1 MTGPRRGLTSPLLC
15 GHTGPMDFDAFF
27 DLQRLAGHAAP
38 VAAGMFFHAAIQVCV
53 QEQHR

>member
-1 MTGPRRGLTSPLLC
+1 MTCRPPGLTLSVVC

-27 DLQRLAGHAAP
+27 DLQCLAGHAAP
-38 VAAGMFFHAAIQVCV
+38 VAAGMFFHAAIQACV

>member
-1 MTGPRRGLTSPLLC
+1 MTVPRRGLTSPVLC

-27 DLQRLAGHAAP
+27 DLQCLAGHAAP
-38 VAAGMFFHAAIQVCV
+38 VAAGMFVHAAIQACV